1 MILIEFSLPVAIYG
15 LFNIDHIPKRT
26 EVIVWEQ
33 FVTFRTTCH
42 KELFKTGTEG
52 NQAKNAFDDYLA
64 CLVYDSTFGVV
75 PYGKFLPFQSYHI
88 VFDCCPFLAS
98 TTTLQLVSINY
109 FYCFSFS
116 SFSLF
121 ILILSSLN
129 KNSHRPILIL
139 SCSFGRSRSR
149 REARRLGKRSPT
161 TFIHP
166 LESARKKRHLFGSV
180 GLLGMA
186 EIRARANVHWIF
198 VMLKHFSFSSIS
210 RRKRKDLIVGDR
222 LNNRVQ
228 DRHFL

>member
-1 MILIEFSLPVAIYG
+1 MVSLILITSQNGPRLLFESSLLHLEP
-15 LFNIDHIPKRT
+15 L
-26 EVIVWEQ
+26 VIRNSSRLEL
-33 FVTFRTTCH
+33 
-42 KELFKTGTEG
+42 KETKQKDE
-52 NQAKNAFDDYLA
+52 FDDYLA
-64 CLVYDSTFGVV
+64 CLVYASTLGVF
-75 PYGKFLPFQSYHI
+75 PYGKLLPFQSYHI

-98 TTTLQLVSINY
+98 TTALQLVSIDY

-161 TFIHP
+161 TFIHS

-186 EIRARANVHWIF
+186 EIRARANVH
-198 VMLKHFSFSSIS
+198 
-210 RRKRKDLIVGDR
+210 
-222 LNNRVQ
+222 
-228 DRHFL
+228 